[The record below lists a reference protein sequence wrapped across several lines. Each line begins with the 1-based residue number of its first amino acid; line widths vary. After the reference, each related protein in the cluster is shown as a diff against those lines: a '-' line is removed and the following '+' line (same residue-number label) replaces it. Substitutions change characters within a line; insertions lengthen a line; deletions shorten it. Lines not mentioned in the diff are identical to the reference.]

1 MNVNPSG
8 YSGDLLNTG
17 RGTATSKWGP
27 VSRESIDPSRSQ
39 VLYGPGLPTR
49 FALPGVNLFIADVLT
64 PNGDGYN
71 DKWVIVKPGNYEV
84 AVIVYNRWG
93 QEVYKNDRYN
103 NEWDGKGT
111 GNFLGKD
118 LPNGTY
124 FYIAEITD
132 KTAASANRDV
142 RKGSLTLKR
151 SN

>member
-1 MNVNPSG
+1 
-8 YSGDLLNTG
+8 
-17 RGTATSKWGP
+17 
-27 VSRESIDPSRSQ
+27 
-39 VLYGPGLPTR
+39 
-49 FALPGVNLFIADVLT
+49 
-64 PNGDGYN
+64 
-71 DKWVIVKPGNYEV
+71 V

-93 QEVYKNDRYN
+93 QEVYKNGRYN

-124 FYIAEITD
+124 FYIVEITD
-132 KTAASANRDV
+132 KTAASGNRDV